1 MLTREADR
9 YGSISLSAFYRRRAI
24 RLLPPLLVTL
34 ALAAV
39 ACWFGLISGEID
51 ARSLAS
57 QIFFFSNYYN
67 LYGPA
72 HQGLGGTGV
81 LWSLAVEEH
90 FYLLFPLLFILLF
103 RGAIGIRHIVALVV
117 LVLAWRCARIALWGT
132 DEWTIYFSSDTR
144 IDSILFGCLL
154 ALLEWRGFRFP
165 EGRAAWLILAVA
177 ACLLLPT
184 FIVSSDFFR
193 STFRYSLQG
202 LALMPFFFYAVHKPS
217 ALPFRPLNWPL
228 ARRIGVYSYSIYLSH
243 DVFIDALGR
252 QGASTVSVLIVAGA
266 LSVGYAA
273 LLHELVEKPF
283 RGMRSRTVGHPVQ
296 AGAAAGP
303 AAVERASDDTL
314 QPGRGAGTQPAF
326 GRGRMP

>member
-1 MLTREADR
+1 M
-9 YGSISLSAFYRRRAI
+9 
-24 RLLPPLLVTL
+24 
-34 ALAAV
+34 

-165 EGRAAWLILAVA
+165 EGRAAWPILVAA

-252 QGASTVSVLIVAGA
+252 QGASTVSVLVFAGA

-303 AAVERASDDTL
+303 AAVEWASDDTL

>member
-1 MLTREADR
+1 M
-9 YGSISLSAFYRRRAI
+9 
-24 RLLPPLLVTL
+24 
-34 ALAAV
+34 

-165 EGRAAWLILAVA
+165 EGWAAWPILVAA

-252 QGASTVSVLIVAGA
+252 QGASTVSVLVFAGA